1 MIKISKEDM
10 GRKVVRA
17 MPEDAHED
25 GSFYVYKTGNVVG
38 FNDYFIYVHFIG
50 SGKDDYMA
58 CVASWL
64 HWADECKFV
73 ESKLYLG
80 EVRHG

>member
-50 SGKDDYMA
+50 SGKDD
-58 CVASWL
+58 
-64 HWADECKFV
+64 
-73 ESKLYLG
+73 
-80 EVRHG
+80 